1 MELKEDILLGLG
13 FDYQSIDAP
22 MIEIHVSIDIRS
34 LLNRQ
39 KEDFQQL
46 LIATQLIK
54 NYTYYDMF

>member
-1 MELKEDILLGLG
+1 
-13 FDYQSIDAP
+13 
-22 MIEIHVSIDIRS
+22 MIETHVSIDIRS